1 MTEAKRAPTP
11 VIRLARWWW
20 LLVSAIWIAGFAM
33 LLDWSPV
40 DEVVYRRPIVQAPS
54 SESPAAGAQDMGPQM
69 PFLTNDTGDAPSDAR
84 RAEVRAQMQ
93 GEAWLGTHPP
103 NCWGDLY
110 SAPDATG
117 SEMQWRC
124 ETRSSWARM
133 IITNL
138 LVLASFPVLL
148 PLAITGVLRLGRRM
162 TRNGGAR

>member
-1 MTEAKRAPTP
+1 M
-11 VIRLARWWW
+11 AR
-20 LLVSAIWIAGFAM
+20 
-33 LLDWSPV
+33 
-40 DEVVYRRPIVQAPS
+40 
-54 SESPAAGAQDMGPQM
+54 
-69 PFLTNDTGDAPSDAR
+69 
-84 RAEVRAQMQ
+84 
-93 GEAWLGTHPP
+93 THPP